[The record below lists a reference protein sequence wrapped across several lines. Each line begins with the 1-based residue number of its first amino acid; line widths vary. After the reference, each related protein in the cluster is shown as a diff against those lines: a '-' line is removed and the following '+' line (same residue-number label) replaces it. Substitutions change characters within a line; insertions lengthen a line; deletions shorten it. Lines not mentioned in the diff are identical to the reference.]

1 MKIQII
7 QGNDHQLED
16 ADVNVV
22 IDVIR
27 AFTVAHRAFIN
38 GANEIILV
46 GTVDEAFRLKETY
59 VDYLLAGEVGGLP
72 IEGFDLDNSPVHI
85 QQANLQGKS
94 LIQKTTNGVKAA
106 LHSLNAKH
114 ILVTGFSNAKT
125 TAEYIKNRIVKEK
138 PDLSIHII
146 ASHPTDDD
154 DLACAEYIAGLLNK
168 DNRVSAG
175 DVVKRIEASRAAQKF
190 YDPNNPEFLRE
201 DIDLCVQEFPSDFVM
216 KVREHEGIPV
226 IERVPV

>member
-27 AFTVAHRAFIN
+27 AFTVAHYAFIN

-59 VDYLLAGEVGGLP
+59 VDYLLAGEVDGLP
-72 IEGFDLDNSPVHI
+72 IKGFDLDNSPVHI
-85 QQANLQGKS
+85 QQADLQGKS

-125 TAEYIKNRIVKEK
+125 TAEYIKNRIMKENSD
-138 PDLSIHII
+138 PSIHII

-154 DLACAEYIAGLLNK
+154 DLACAEYIAGLLN
-168 DNRVSAG
+168 NTCGSAG

-201 DIDLCVQEFPSDFVM
+201 DIDWCIQELPSDFVM
-216 KVREHEGIPV
+216 KVRVHERIPV
-226 IERVPV
+226 IERVSV

>member
-27 AFTVAHRAFIN
+27 AFTVAHHAFIS
-38 GANEIILV
+38 GANEIVLV
-46 GTVDEAFRLKETY
+46 GTVDEAFRLKKAY

-85 QQANLQGKS
+85 QQAKLQGKS

-125 TAEYIKNRIVKEK
+125 TAEYIKNQIMKEN

-146 ASHPTDDD
+146 ASNPTDDD
-154 DLACAEYIAGLLNK
+154 DLACAEYIAGILK
-168 DNRVSAG
+168 DTHVSAG
-175 DVVKRIEASRAAQKF
+175 EVVKRIEASRAAQKF

-201 DIDLCVQEFPSDFVM
+201 DIDLCIQELPSDFVM
-216 KVREHEGIPV
+216 KVRVHDRIPV
-226 IERVPV
+226 IEREPV